1 MEPDPPLQP
10 SVLSSMPAWS
20 QADGMTV
27 MGRHAIPPLTAREMG
42 LARSSP
48 PAAIDWER
56 EAASLTFCLD
66 PELLHAG
73 ARDATPAATGELL
86 WVRSGERMQSI
97 ILYVHPVLLVHAADR
112 SRRVGR
118 VEVVPHFRAG
128 DPLLHH
134 IALVLKAEI
143 TAEGAADRLY
153 AEALAHALALHFLK
167 RYRPCRLPVRARTS
181 GLSKPMLHRLAEY
194 IDAHLEHE
202 LSLGKLAAVAQTSR
216 PISRVCSGNRRVGRP
231 TGTSSCAASSAP
243 SSYWRR
249 PTCRSSTSAAR
260 SVSRIRRYFTSVFR
274 KHMAKT
280 PKAYRGDTHR

>member
-1 MEPDPPLQP
+1 
-10 SVLSSMPAWS
+10 
-20 QADGMTV
+20 MTV

-42 LARSSP
+42 LARSAP

-216 PISRVCSGNRRVGRP
+216 AHFARLFRQLTGRTPHRHVVLCRIERAKQLLAETDLPIIDIGRQVGF
-231 TGTSSCAASSAP
+231 TDQ
-243 SSYWRR
+243 
-249 PTCRSSTSAAR
+249 
-260 SVSRIRRYFTSVFR
+260 RYFTSVFR
-274 KHMAKT
+274 KHVAKT